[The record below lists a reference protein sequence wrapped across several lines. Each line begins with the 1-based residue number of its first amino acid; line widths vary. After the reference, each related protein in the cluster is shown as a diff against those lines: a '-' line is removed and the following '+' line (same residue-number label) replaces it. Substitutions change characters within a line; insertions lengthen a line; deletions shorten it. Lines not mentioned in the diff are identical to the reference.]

1 VVIIKDGVI
10 GKVYNALL
18 LDREEN
24 KRKIKEG
31 IKLYFILTFSRM

>member
-1 VVIIKDGVI
+1 MVIVKDGVI
-10 GKVYNALL
+10 GKVYSALL
-18 LDREEN
+18 PDREGN